1 MMETHENWERPL
13 LELKGVSKF
22 FGGLIALDYVDIKVS
37 TGEIVGLIGP
47 NGAGKTTL
55 FNVISGSHHPDRG
68 KVFFQGNEI
77 TGLKPHRTC
86 HQGIARTFQIPKP
99 FLQLTVLEN
108 MMVGAYFG
116 SRLGE
121 KKETFEKVSKI
132 LHWAGLGNK
141 TLLPAESLNLVERK
155 KLEVARAL
163 STSPKLILLDEVIAG
178 LNPTESSEMI
188 SFIMKL
194 RTSGLTIFMI
204 EHLMKVIMNLSD
216 RIVVLH
222 YGKKLCEGTPEHVA
236 NNPEV
241 IEAYLGVKVNA

>member
-1 MMETHENWERPL
+1 MKTTENRETPL
-13 LELKGVSKF
+13 LELEGVSKF
-22 FGGLIALDYVDIKVS
+22 FGGLIALDYVDIKIS

-116 SRLGE
+116 SRLG
-121 KKETFEKVSKI
+121 KRKETLEKVSEI
-132 LHWAGLGNK
+132 LQWAGLEKK
-141 TLLPAESLNLVERK
+141 TLTPAESLNLVERK

>member
-1 MMETHENWERPL
+1 MMKTIGNLERPL
-13 LELKGVSKF
+13 LELQGVSKF
-22 FGGLIALDYVDIKVS
+22 FGGLVALDGVDVKVC

-55 FNVISGSHHPDRG
+55 FNVISGSHRPDLG
-68 KVFFQGNEI
+68 KVFLQGNDI

-86 HQGIARTFQIPKP
+86 YEGIARTFQIPKP
-99 FLQLTVLEN
+99 FLRLTVLEN

-116 SRLGE
+116 SRLSRR
-121 KKETFEKVSKI
+121 KETFEKIIEI
-132 LHWAGLGNK
+132 LHWAGLESK
-141 TLLPAESLNLVERK
+141 TLMPAESLNLVERK

-163 STSPKLILLDEVIAG
+163 STNPKLILLDEVIAG
-178 LNPTESSEMI
+178 LNPTEGSEMI
-188 SFIMKL
+188 SFVTKL
-194 RTSGLTIFMI
+194 RASGLTIFMI

-222 YGKKLCEGTPEHVA
+222 YGKKLCEGLPEEVA

-241 IEAYLGVKVNA
+241 IEAYLGVRANA

>member
-1 MMETHENWERPL
+1 MKTKDNRERPL
-13 LELKGVSKF
+13 LELEGVSKF
-22 FGGLIALDYVDIKVS
+22 FGGLIALDYVDIKIS

-116 SRLGE
+116 SRLG
-121 KKETFEKVSKI
+121 KRKETLEKVSEI
-132 LHWAGLGNK
+132 LQWAGLEKK
-141 TLLPAESLNLVERK
+141 TLTPAESLNLVERK

>member
-1 MMETHENWERPL
+1 MKTTENRERPL
-13 LELKGVSKF
+13 LELQGVSKF
-22 FGGLIALDYVDIKVS
+22 FGGLIALDYVDIKIS

-116 SRLGE
+116 SRLG
-121 KKETFEKVSKI
+121 KRKETLEKVSEI
-132 LHWAGLGNK
+132 LQWAGLEKK
-141 TLLPAESLNLVERK
+141 TLTPAESLNLVERK

>member
-1 MMETHENWERPL
+1 MKTKDNRERPL
-13 LELKGVSKF
+13 LELEGVSKF
-22 FGGLIALDYVDIKVS
+22 FGGLVALDAVDIKVS

-55 FNVISGSHHPDRG
+55 FNVISGSYHPEQG

-77 TGLKPHRTC
+77 TGFKPHRTC
-86 HQGIARTFQIPKP
+86 YQGIARTFQIPKP
-99 FLQLTVLEN
+99 FLRLTVLEN

-116 SRLGE
+116 SRLG
-121 KKETFEKVSKI
+121 KRKETFEKVIEI
-132 LHWAGLGNK
+132 LQWAGLEK
-141 TLLPAESLNLVERK
+141 KPLMPAESLNLVERK

-163 STSPKLILLDEVIAG
+163 STNPKLILLDEVIAG
-178 LNPTESSEMI
+178 LNPTEASEMI
-188 SFIMKL
+188 SFITKL
-194 RTSGLTIFMI
+194 RASGLTIFMI

-222 YGKKLCEGTPEHVA
+222 YGKKLSEGTPKEVA

-241 IEAYLGVKVNA
+241 IEAYLGVKANA

>member
-1 MMETHENWERPL
+1 MTATHENRERPL
-13 LELKGVSKF
+13 LELQGVSKF
-22 FGGLIALDYVDIKVS
+22 FGGLVALDGVDIKVW

-55 FNVISGSHHPDRG
+55 FNVISGSHHPERG
-68 KVFFQGNEI
+68 KVFFQATDI

-86 HQGIARTFQIPKP
+86 YQGIARTFQIPKP
-99 FLQLTVLEN
+99 FLRLTVLEN

-116 SRLGE
+116 SRLG
-121 KKETFEKVSKI
+121 KRKETFEKVIEI
-132 LHWAGLGNK
+132 LHWAGLEKK
-141 TLLPAESLNLVERK
+141 TFMPAESLNLIERK

-163 STSPKLILLDEVIAG
+163 STLPKLVLLDEVIAG

-188 SFIMKL
+188 SFITKL

-222 YGKKLCEGTPEHVA
+222 YGKKLCEGPPQEVA
-236 NNPEV
+236 SNPEV
-241 IEAYLGVKVNA
+241 IEAYLGVKTDA

>member
-1 MMETHENWERPL
+1 MKTSENRERPL
-13 LELKGVSKF
+13 LELEGVSKF
-22 FGGLIALDYVDIKVS
+22 FGGLIALDYVDIKIS

-116 SRLGE
+116 SRLG
-121 KKETFEKVSKI
+121 KRKETLEKVSEI
-132 LHWAGLGNK
+132 LQWAGLEKK
-141 TLLPAESLNLVERK
+141 TLTPAESLNLVERK

>member
-1 MMETHENWERPL
+1 MKTTENRERPL
-13 LELKGVSKF
+13 LELEGVSKF
-22 FGGLIALDYVDIKVS
+22 FGGLIALDYVDIKIS

-116 SRLGE
+116 SRLG
-121 KKETFEKVSKI
+121 KRKETLEKVSEI
-132 LHWAGLGNK
+132 LQWAGLEKK
-141 TLLPAESLNLVERK
+141 TLTPAESLNLVERK

>member
-1 MMETHENWERPL
+1 MEAHENRKRPL
-13 LELKGVSKF
+13 LELRGVSKF
-22 FGGLIALDYVDIKVS
+22 FGGLIALDNVDIKVS

-116 SRLGE
+116 SRLG
-121 KKETFEKVSKI
+121 KRKETLERVSEI

-141 TLLPAESLNLVERK
+141 ILLLAESLNLVERK

-241 IEAYLGVKVNA
+241 IEAYLGLKVNA

>member
-1 MMETHENWERPL
+1 MKTTENRETPL
-13 LELKGVSKF
+13 LELEGVSKF
-22 FGGLIALDYVDIKVS
+22 FGGLIALDYVDIKIS

-116 SRLGE
+116 SRLG
-121 KKETFEKVSKI
+121 KRKETLEKVSEI
-132 LHWAGLGNK
+132 LQWAGLEKK
-141 TLLPAESLNLVERK
+141 TLTPAESLNLVERK
-155 KLEVARAL
+155 ILEVARSL

>member
-1 MMETHENWERPL
+1 
-13 LELKGVSKF
+13 
-22 FGGLIALDYVDIKVS
+22 
-37 TGEIVGLIGP
+37 
-47 NGAGKTTL
+47 
-55 FNVISGSHHPDRG
+55 
-68 KVFFQGNEI
+68 
-77 TGLKPHRTC
+77 
-86 HQGIARTFQIPKP
+86 
-99 FLQLTVLEN
+99 
-108 MMVGAYFG
+108 MVGAYFG
-116 SRLGE
+116 SRLG
-121 KKETFEKVSKI
+121 KRKETLEKVSEI
-132 LHWAGLGNK
+132 LQWAGLEKK
-141 TLLPAESLNLVERK
+141 TLTPAESLNLVERK

>member
-1 MMETHENWERPL
+1 MKMSENRERPL
-13 LELKGVSKF
+13 LELEGVSKF
-22 FGGLIALDYVDIKVS
+22 FGGLIALDYVDIKIS

-116 SRLGE
+116 SRLG
-121 KKETFEKVSKI
+121 KRKETLEKVSEI
-132 LHWAGLGNK
+132 LQWAGLEKK
-141 TLLPAESLNLVERK
+141 TLTPAESLNLVERK